1 MRSRRSAWTIAPTAT
16 LALLMAGCSTPG
28 TRVILLPQEDGSP
41 SAVTVRTQG
50 GEQLVS
56 QPYQRATAPTGSK
69 DAPRLDQADPAE
81 VRAGN
86 KALFDL
92 APPKPERFDLYFDA
106 GGTAL
111 TAESIRALDGV
122 VSAALNRPGAD
133 ITVTGHTDTRGGTG
147 DNDALSMRRAQ
158 EIKQLLVSRGF
169 PAQRIEAIG
178 RGEREPA
185 VQTADNVDE
194 PRNRRVVIVVR

>member
-1 MRSRRSAWTIAPTAT
+1 MS
-16 LALLMAGCSTPG
+16 GCSTPG

-41 SAVTVRTQG
+41 SSVTVRTQG

-69 DAPRLDQADPAE
+69 ELPRLDQADPAE
-81 VRAGN
+81 IRAKN
-86 KALFDL
+86 KELFDL
-92 APPKPERFDLYFDA
+92 APPKPQNFDLYFDA

-111 TAESIRALDGV
+111 TAESVAALDGV
-122 VSAALNRPGAD
+122 VSAALKRAGAD
-133 ITVTGHTDTRGGTG
+133 ITVTGHTDTRGSTG

-158 EIKQLLVSRGF
+158 EIKQLLVGKGF
-169 PAQRIEAIG
+169 PADRVEAIG
-178 RGEREPA
+178 RGERELA

-194 PRNRRVVIVVR
+194 PRNRRVVVVVR